1 MAKKSKE
8 QKQKEALAALLGLDA
23 PTEVSK
29 AEAHD
34 RSMEAEAA
42 LEYYE
47 NPRTFKQKDCK
58 SCGRAFATRGAPVSY
73 CSDKCR
79 ARAFEERMGVKWRPL
94 RSVEERWGF
103 MGEPLTVPP
112 EALAVVQYAM
122 DRDAEAEAYKMWTE
136 IQASEEARLR
146 GLGPLDDYP
155 ASEQSETDPTE
166 EVNVLD
172 LLTELGL
179 D

>member
-1 MAKKSKE
+1 MAKKTKE

-23 PTEVSK
+23 PTETTK

-58 SCGRAFATRGAPVSY
+58 TCNRAFATRGAPVAY

-79 ARAFEERMGVKWRPL
+79 AKAFEERMGVKWQPH
-94 RSVEERWGF
+94 RSVEDRWGF
-103 MGEPLTVPP
+103 LGEPLTVPP
-112 EALAVVQYAM
+112 EALAVVQYVM
-122 DRDAEAEAYKMWTE
+122 DRDTE
-136 IQASEEARLR
+136 RYAMIVEPDPGDISVESA
-146 GLGPLDDYP
+146 
-155 ASEQSETDPTE
+155 PTE

-172 LLTELGL
+172 LLADMGL
-179 D
+179 S